1 MIFAASLGS
10 NGSGAVRYMAYLPFV
25 LATGA
30 SLKTIQNSIATLQSP
45 FGLNIEELE
54 NFYALTA
61 GPFETDV
68 EATRHLELLRA
79 ALLWLSLAQG
89 VGVSYS
95 RVNGGV
101 QLYDTPI
108 PISEPSP
115 IFKFA
120 NDAGWTATDGHYDAD
135 KAAVRPEHM
144 RLTRWEMGRPS
155 VILSISV
162 DQFFATVG
170 EALESKNL
178 SAVSDNPKLKLA
190 IELYA
195 AFRFELSENAQLLT
209 LVSSLESLLPDVEI
223 DASAKTALAEA
234 TRTIKSVRD
243 NHASGSSEWTLIN
256 KLLSRV
262 ANLKRQSIGTTLR
275 DYASGI
281 VSRYPELGQPIDIEK
296 KLTQAYSVRSH
307 LLHEGHSDDQH
318 IRESLSFLR
327 EFVPRFLAVQFR
339 EIARA
344 V

>member
-1 MIFAASLGS
+1 M
-10 NGSGAVRYMAYLPFV
+10 
-25 LATGA
+25 
-30 SLKTIQNSIATLQSP
+30 
-45 FGLNIEELE
+45 
-54 NFYALTA
+54 
-61 GPFETDV
+61 
-68 EATRHLELLRA
+68 
-79 ALLWLSLAQG
+79 
-89 VGVSYS
+89 
-95 RVNGGV
+95 
-101 QLYDTPI
+101 
-108 PISEPSP
+108 
-115 IFKFA
+115 
-120 NDAGWTATDGHYDAD
+120 
-135 KAAVRPEHM
+135 
-144 RLTRWEMGRPS
+144 
-155 VILSISV
+155 
-162 DQFFATVG
+162 
-170 EALESKNL
+170 
-178 SAVSDNPKLKLA
+178 SDNPKLKLA

-234 TRTIKSVRD
+234 TKTIKSVRD

-262 ANLKRQSIGTTLR
+262 ADLKRQSIGTTLR

-307 LLHEGHSDDQH
+307 LLHEGHADDQH
-318 IRESLSFLR
+318 VRESLSFLR